1 MAPVGAEYTDENDD
15 YDELEDEG
23 ALDGGYAD
31 GEYADETADDLA
43 WRSLL
48 DEHDIVV
55 GCGSG
60 GVGKTTISAAIAL
73 QGARMGRRSCVVTI
87 DPARRLADAL
97 GLESLGNAAHRVEGD
112 WSGELWALQLDP
124 KSTFDDLVR
133 KYADD
138 AEQAEGIL
146 DNRLYKNLTE
156 ALSGTQEYMAMEKL
170 YELAEEDRFD
180 LIVVDTPPSRNAL
193 DFLEAPGR
201 LTRFLGHRLFQF
213 LLLPTRASL
222 RAFSVASQALLR
234 TISRVA
240 GAEIVNDAVAFFQAF
255 AGMEEGFRHRA
266 GRVRELLGDRAT
278 AFVLVSAPRLDT
290 VAEAGWFADRLD
302 EAGMQVDALVVNRVH
317 PVFWEDTDELESLVT
332 PGTPDPDMP
341 ASAFYDLVD
350 NLLSLCEVN
359 EREEATIAELVAQV
373 APAPVIRVPLLEED
387 VHDLEG
393 LARVADAL
401 FEVFDPSEAATRP
414 SPED

>member
-1 MAPVGAEYTDENDD
+1 VDDGTVEDVDDGTVEDEYETGDE
-15 YDELEDEG
+15 YGLED
-23 ALDGGYAD
+23 AHY
-31 GEYADETADDLA
+31 A

-48 DEHDIVV
+48 YEHDIVV

-87 DPARRLADAL
+87 DPARRLADSL
-97 GLESLGNAAHRVEGD
+97 GLESLGNTAHRVEGD
-112 WSGELWALQLDP
+112 WEGELWALQLDP
-124 KSTFDDLVR
+124 KNTFDDLVR

-138 AEQAEGIL
+138 PEQAEGIL
-146 DNRLYKNLTE
+146 NNGLYKNLTE

-222 RAFSVASQALLR
+222 RAFSVASQALLK

-266 GRVRELLGDRAT
+266 GRVRELLGDQAT

-302 EAGMQVDALVVNRVH
+302 EAGMQVDALIVNRVH
-317 PVFWEDTDELESLVT
+317 PVFWDDIGDLESVVTGDELESAVT
-332 PGTPDPDMP
+332 GDESP
-341 ASAFYDLVD
+341 SAFEELVE
-350 NLLSLCEVN
+350 NLLALCEVN

-373 APAPVIRVPLLEED
+373 APAPVVRVPLLEED
-387 VHDLEG
+387 VHDLDG
-393 LARVADAL
+393 LAKVADAL
-401 FEVFDPSEAATRP
+401 FETLEPPAT
-414 SPED
+414 EDGSAGED